1 MKPKQQ
7 EAHRARENALK
18 LFAVK
23 DFVGAKNYALEAYM
37 LCPELE
43 GISQMVTTFDIYCA
57 AERKFDGE
65 VDFYSVLG
73 LEPTVEKSAMKKQYK
88 KLAVLLHPD
97 KNKTVGAEG
106 AFKLVSQ
113 AWALLSDNAKRRSYD
128 SSRNKRM
135 SCGVLQN
142 SLSSVQGSHVTGL
155 DNQSKSLSSQSK
167 LDTFWTLCTSCH
179 VQYEYLR
186 KYVNKKLSCKNC
198 RGIFIAAETGP
209 PPVSAAFPY
218 SPWQYPP
225 DNGYG
230 GHGYNGAHVPTT
242 AACFTGKTVQGIHSG
257 HGSECNSNLS
267 FQLNSRPGTSAGVVE
282 NSGLNAKSANL
293 VHQPNGISITN
304 ANGKHMISNGHIA
317 PRRGRP
323 PKKLKVDMSH
333 TTPRESEVIGSNGK
347 SELIYNQGNGI
358 IKHNAKISPQG
369 ENLNKFFSAP
379 PAFDA
384 RKLLIDKA
392 RTEIRKKLEEVRLSL
407 ATAREVP
414 SEAATLGGLDRRA
427 EARPS
432 VSIPITVPDSDF
444 HDFDKDR
451 TEECFQPKQIWALYD
466 EEDGMPRLYCLIRQ
480 VISVK
485 PFKVHISYLGSK
497 TDNEFG
503 LVNWLDSGFTKSC
516 GHFRAMNTDII
527 DQVNIFS
534 HHLNREKA
542 GRGGCV
548 RIYPRCG
555 DIWAI
560 YRNWS
565 PDWDRTTPDSV
576 RHQYEMVEVIDDYSE
591 ELGVCVAPLIKLD
604 GFKTVYQR
612 NTDKN
617 AIRWIPRRE
626 MVRFSHQV
634 PSCALKGMAT
644 NLPDGCWDLDPAATP
659 DELLQIVTE
668 IHVEKAPQ
676 TKTCV
681 GTPLDVFQ
689 PETRVLVGENL
700 HLQEDN
706 LDATPDLVD
715 KLYKLQVESTPNKVL
730 QDLNEVKVQK
740 TPVEVLQEL
749 SEVQGDKP
757 DHVESSLTSVE
768 LLHPVKGVQVEEN
781 YILPVKN
788 SVAPPVNEVQME
800 ALQSFQVAHPAALP
814 SFHVKNPA
822 ATSQSFFKM

>member
-1 MKPKQQ
+1 MIPKQQ
-7 EAHRARENALK
+7 EAYRARDNALK
-18 LFAVK
+18 LFSVK

-37 LCPELE
+37 LCPEME

-73 LEPTVEKSAMKKQYK
+73 LEPTVEKSVLKKQYK

-97 KNKTVGAEG
+97 KNRTVGAEG

-135 SCGVLQN
+135 SCGVLQS
-142 SLSSVQGSHVTGL
+142 SLSPVQASHVTGL
-155 DNQSKSLSSQSK
+155 DNRSNSVSSQSK

-230 GHGYNGAHVPTT
+230 GHGYNGAHIPNT

-257 HGSECNSNLS
+257 HGPESSSNLS
-267 FQLNSRPGTSAGVVE
+267 FQRSSCPETSAGVE
-282 NSGLNAKSANL
+282 HGGLNAKSANF
-293 VHQPNGISITN
+293 VHQPIGISITN
-304 ANGKHMISNGHIA
+304 ANGKHMISNGHIGA
-317 PRRGRP
+317 AVPRRGRP
-323 PKKLKVDMSH
+323 PKKLKVDMGN
-333 TTPRESEVIGSNGK
+333 TTSRAFEVIGSNGK
-347 SELIYNQGNGI
+347 SEVKYNQGNGI
-358 IKHNAKISPQG
+358 IKHYSKISTQG
-369 ENLNKFFSAP
+369 ENLNKIFSAP
-379 PAFDA
+379 PTYDA
-384 RKLLIDKA
+384 RKLLIDRA
-392 RTEIRKKLEEVRLSL
+392 RTEIRKKLEEIRFSL
-407 ATAREVP
+407 ATAGEAP
-414 SEAATLGGLDRRA
+414 SEAATLGGLNRPA
-427 EARPS
+427 EGRSS

-480 VISVK
+480 VISVE

-503 LVNWLDSGFTKSC
+503 
-516 GHFRAMNTDII
+516 
-527 DQVNIFS
+527 
-534 HHLNREKA
+534 EKA

-555 DIWAI
+555 DIWAV

-565 PDWDRTTPDSV
+565 PDWDSTTPDSV

-591 ELGVCVAPLIKLD
+591 ELGVCIAPLIKLD

-634 PSCALKGMAT
+634 PSCALKGMTT

-659 DELLQIVTE
+659 DELLQIIAE
-668 IHVEKAPQ
+668 IHAEKAPQ
-676 TKTCV
+676 
-681 GTPLDVFQ
+681 
-689 PETRVLVGENL
+689 RAGENP
-700 HLQEDN
+700 HFQENN
-706 LDATPDLVD
+706 LDATPEFVD
-715 KLYKLQVESTPNKVL
+715 KLNKLQVETTPDKVL
-730 QDLNEVKVQK
+730 QDNNEVKVQK

-749 SEVQGDKP
+749 SEVQGEKS
-757 DHVESSLTSVE
+757 DHVESSLTSME
-768 LLHPVKGVQVEEN
+768 LLHPVKGVEVVEN
-781 YILPVKN
+781 YVLPAKN
-788 SVAPPVNEVQME
+788 SVAPPVKEVQME
-800 ALQSFQVAHPAALP
+800 EIPSFQAEHPAILP
-814 SFHVKNPA
+814 AFQVKNPA
-822 ATSQSFFKM
+822 ATSQSFFEM